1 MRNKIWAWASAA
13 MGAIILILLFMYGI
27 EYGTWV
33 DEAGRLDTAPP
44 SFLLPFAIGGLGGVI
59 MIGGLVIG
67 LSGLNSDSHG

>member
-1 MRNKIWAWASAA
+1 